1 VPINNNHQRWLQGL
15 LLGVLTTFGNT
26 AWALDFES
34 ELQFGAGYRTG
45 QLDWNIAGDTSGNNP
60 NILSELTWR
69 DLKILDV
76 QTKAQGTNGNGYYFR
91 GAAHYGRVLAGEN
104 QDSDYDGDDRTLEFS
119 RSINDVDGSS
129 VWGFKLGLGKEFPFG
144 AKHQHRIIPLVGYS
158 YQVQDMRMTD
168 GNQVL
173 PDEGAFPGLN
183 SSYEA
188 TWAGLFLGA
197 DVQFSLPG
205 GAQLQA
211 SMEVHWPQYDAQA
224 NWNLRDDFEHPV
236 SFEHEADGNGY
247 VVGLDWRQPLGDA
260 RWVMGLGM
268 DYQVWKT
275 DAGKDYTYGANCNC
289 YGETQLNEVNWKTA
303 SIHLTVTRD
312 L

>member
-1 VPINNNHQRWLQGL
+1 
-15 LLGVLTTFGNT
+15 
-26 AWALDFES
+26 
-34 ELQFGAGYRTG
+34 
-45 QLDWNIAGDTSGNNP
+45 
-60 NILSELTWR
+60 
-69 DLKILDV
+69 
-76 QTKAQGTNGNGYYFR
+76 
-91 GAAHYGRVLAGEN
+91 
-104 QDSDYDGDDRTLEFS
+104 
-119 RSINDVDGSS
+119 

-144 AKHQHRIIPLVGYS
+144 AKHRHRIIPLIGYS

-168 GNQVL
+168 GNQVV
-173 PDEGAFPGLN
+173 PDVGSFSGLN

-188 TWAGLFLGA
+188 TWAGPWLGA
-197 DVQFSLPG
+197 DIQFSLPG

-211 SMEVHWPQYDAQA
+211 NMEVHWPQYDAQA

-289 YGETQLNEVNWKTA
+289 YGLTQLNEVNWKTA